1 MDGEG
6 SSGDRERQLGRALS
20 FGIPDTVLSLVL
32 GYVEDPRDRD
42 AISLVCRHWC
52 RMDALSRKHVTVAMA
67 YSTTPERLF
76 RRFPCLES
84 LKLKAKPRAAMFNL
98 ISDDWGG
105 SASPWIRQLSA
116 SFHFLKALHLRR
128 MKVSDEDITILV
140 RAKAHMLVALKVDR
154 CSGFSTKSLTLVAR
168 SCK

>member
-1 MDGEG
+1 MGGEAEG
-6 SSGDRERQLGRALS
+6 GERRLGRLLS
-20 FGIPDTVLSLVL
+20 FGIPDTALGLVM
-32 GYVEDPRDRD
+32 GYVEDPWDRD

-52 RMDALSRKHVTVAMA
+52 RVDALSRKHVTVAMA

-76 RRFPCLES
+76 GRFPCLES

-116 SFHFLKALHLRR
+116 TFHSLKKLHLRR
-128 MKVSDEDITILV
+128 MIVSNEDINILV
-140 RAKAHMLVALKVDR
+140 RAKAHMLVALKLDR
-154 CSGFSTKSLTLVAR
+154 CSGFSTPSIALVAR
-168 SCK
+168 SCR